1 MQNSTRVVVG
11 SCISHVFM
19 IQIRETM
26 TDVVSC
32 LMSELS
38 GAHFPGKS
46 ARYVA
51 EVEVLLDFTR
61 PQKII
66 FITKVHVICKI
77 VSQPLIYFH
86 RKLSEILSIKALTIL
101 CDSYLG

>member
-1 MQNSTRVVVG
+1 MQTSTRVVVG
-11 SCISHVFM
+11 SCKSHVFM
-19 IQIRETM
+19 IQIRETT

-51 EVEVLLDFTR
+51 EVKVLLAFTR

-66 FITKVHVICKI
+66 FITKVHVMQNCVAATHLFSHKI
-77 VSQPLIYFH
+77 KRNPVYKGIDYFV
-86 RKLSEILSIKALTIL
+86 
-101 CDSYLG
+101 